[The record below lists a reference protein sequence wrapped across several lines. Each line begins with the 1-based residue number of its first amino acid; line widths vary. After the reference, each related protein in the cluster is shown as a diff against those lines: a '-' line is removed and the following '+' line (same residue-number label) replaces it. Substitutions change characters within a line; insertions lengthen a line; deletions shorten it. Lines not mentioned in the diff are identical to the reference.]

1 MKYHLALLLGTAVL
15 ITAVSCS
22 HAQQGAQVDKTFRSA
37 ISPDAQ
43 SLFSARLDRL
53 KASDVYRRHEQQ
65 LDLPQLNAMAE
76 RVGLD
81 PRRDLSNVLVE
92 WDGKNLLMLA
102 QGAIATSQLEAK
114 LTAGG
119 ARRVSFK
126 NFTLFTRGAD
136 SVSFPEGLAI
146 AGPTAVVQSALE
158 LRSEKAGDVPAE
170 LKERLA
176 EVPADS
182 QIWEVSRG
190 GLPLAN
196 FPLRSDMAS
205 NLSNIAAFVSGTS
218 LGLRFDSGSHLQAR
232 LICKSPEGAER
243 IQDTLRGLI
252 GLGRLSTH
260 DNELDLL
267 RMWDAISIS
276 KEQDTLRIQADLAA
290 DLTDKIIARMP
301 SLRER
306 VGGAL
311 GPR

>member
-1 MKYHLALLLGTAVL
+1 VKYHFGLLLSIAVI

-22 HAQQGAQVDKTFRSA
+22 HAQQGAQVDKTFRPA

-43 SLFSARLDRL
+43 TLFSVRLDLL

-65 LDLPQLNAMAE
+65 LDLPQFNALAE

-102 QGAIATSQLEAK
+102 QGAIPTSQLEAK
-114 LTAGG
+114 LTADG
-119 ARRVSFK
+119 AQRVSFK
-126 NFTLFTRGAD
+126 NFTLFTRGAG
-136 SVSFPEGLAI
+136 SVSFPDGLAI
-146 AGPTAVVQSALE
+146 AGPTVVVQSALV

-176 EVPADS
+176 DVPADS
-182 QIWEVSRG
+182 QVWEVSRG
-190 GLPLAN
+190 GVPLAN

-218 LGLRFDSGSHLQAR
+218 VGLRFDSGSHLQAH
-232 LICKSPEGAER
+232 LICKSPEGAQR

-276 KEQDTLRIQADLAA
+276 KEQNTVRIQADLAA
-290 DLTDKIIARMP
+290 DLTDKIISRMP

-306 VGGAL
+306 VDGAI